1 MVSTANTASHESDD
15 ASFREDTASM
25 CLNVRTGDD
34 APIGE
39 FIDTA
44 PVQRDH
50 GNVVTCVAAAAAAH
64 RGCEM

>member
-1 MVSTANTASHESDD
+1 MS
-15 ASFREDTASM
+15 
-25 CLNVRTGDD
+25 LNVRTGDD